1 MKHFQGIIWL
11 ALNVSA
17 LFFGG
22 CIKNTGDSFEAPPD
36 LAVAKTEYIDSD
48 SFSTAEFPITAETYK
63 FDSLAT
69 SNREYIFAGSYDDI
83 ILGKLNT
90 ESYFQFLPESY
101 TTCPDTILD
110 QYTKATL
117 TLQYDK
123 VYGPAGTDQYGLY
136 LLNDILDG
144 DRTHFGSEA
153 APSYSDT
160 PRLTTLN
167 ASRTDN
173 IIRIDANELG
183 NEIIQKWKKL
193 KTFGNDRTF
202 LDSCFKG
209 FAIKSLNANP
219 QITRFDL
226 QYNTDAA
233 PAFLQ
238 ISYRVKTSTSSLG
251 ELRTLKFRTNTSTV
265 QYYRFSQD
273 YKEPW
278 KNIVSGSGISSD
290 LSSGNTAIQGLA
302 GLASVVKMP
311 GLLDWKQKQTRK
323 IKVFKAE
330 LIVTPK
336 LSADYPLPEF
346 LRISCR
352 NDYHIP
358 NEDDFATVVYNDEG
372 ILTLLQ
378 SNTSMTRAIAK
389 TQTSA
394 QVFPYS
400 TTNDNYRCNVTSHI
414 QDILDGNRTSST
426 FVLYSAQWGTT
437 VNRLQ
442 IPKGNVKLKIYYY
455 PI

>member
-1 MKHFQGIIWL
+1 LKHFQGIIWL
-11 ALNVSA
+11 ALIVSA

-22 CIKNTGDSFEAPPD
+22 CIKNTGESFEAPSD

-90 ESYFQFLPESY
+90 ESFFQFLPESY
-101 TTCPDTILD
+101 TTCPDSILD

-123 VYGPAGTDQYGLY
+123 VYGKEGTDQYGLY
-136 LLNDILDG
+136 PLNEILDG

-153 APSYSDT
+153 PPTYSNI
-160 PRLTTLN
+160 PWLTTLN

-173 IIRIDANELG
+173 IIRIDANQLG
-183 NEIIQKWKKL
+183 DSIIQAWKKV

-202 LDSCFKG
+202 LNSCLKG

-226 QYNTDAA
+226 LYNTDAA
-233 PAFLQ
+233 PSFLQ
-238 ISYRVKTSTSSLG
+238 ISYRVKTSASPLG

-265 QYYRFSQD
+265 QYYRFATD
-273 YKEPW
+273 FKEPW
-278 KNIVSGSGISSD
+278 KNIVPGSGISSD
-290 LSSGNTAIQGLA
+290 QASGFTAIQGLA

-311 GLLDWKQKQTRK
+311 GLLNWKQRQTRK

-330 LIVTPK
+330 LIITPK
-336 LSADYPLPEF
+336 PSADYPLPDY

-352 NDYHIP
+352 DDYHIP

-372 ILTLLQ
+372 ILTLIQ
-378 SNTSMTRAIAK
+378 SNSTVTKAIAK

-400 TTNDNYRCNVTSHI
+400 TSNSNYRCNITSHI
-414 QDILDGNRTSST
+414 QDILNGIRTSFT

-442 IPKGNVKLKIYYY
+442 IQKGNVKLKIYYY

>member
-36 LAVAKTEYIDSD
+36 LAIAKTEYIDSD

-69 SNREYIFAGSYDDI
+69 SNREYVFAGSYDDI

-101 TTCPDTILD
+101 TTCPDDILD

-123 VYGPAGTDQYGLY
+123 VYGPSGTDQYGLFP
-136 LLNDILDG
+136 LKQILDG

-153 APSYSDT
+153 APAYRDT
-160 PRLTTLN
+160 ALLTTLN

-219 QITRFDL
+219 QVARFDL

-238 ISYRVKTSTSSLG
+238 ISYRVKTSASSLG

-265 QYYRFSQD
+265 QYYRFSTD

-278 KNIVSGSGISSD
+278 KNIVPGSGITSD

-378 SNTSMTRAIAK
+378 SNTSLTRAIAK

-400 TTNDNYRCNVTSHI
+400 TANDNYRCNVTSHI
-414 QDILDGNRTSST
+414 QDILDGTRTSST

-442 IPKGNVKLKIYYY
+442 IPNGNVKLKIYYY